1 MMNKAIFALSLALFV
16 PAGVLADDT
25 LCTGVLTGSHEN
37 VEVPQGATCDLRN
50 AWVDGN
56 VKVNRNGAV
65 TISGRT
71 YIKGNVQSEEGG
83 RYVRIAGPGV
93 TIGGNVQIKHSWEAS
108 TIQSGVQIRGNLQY
122 EENPGFLNVS
132 DTFIRGD
139 LQLFKNTGGSLLTDN
154 TIRQNIQCK
163 ENWPAPEGSGNS
175 AGEKEDQCRRL

>member
-1 MMNKAIFALSLALFV
+1 MMNKATFALSLALFL
-16 PAGVLADDT
+16 PAGLLADDT
-25 LCTGVLTGSHEN
+25 PCTGVLTGSHEN
-37 VEVPQGATCDLRN
+37 VEVPQGAICDLRN

-56 VKVNRNGAV
+56 VKVNRNGAI

-93 TIGGNVQIKHSWEAS
+93 TIGGNVQIKHAWEANS
-108 TIQSGVQIRGNLQY
+108 IQSGVQIRGNLQY

-139 LQLFKNTGGSLLTDN
+139 LQLFKNTGGSQLNDN
-154 TIRQNIQCK
+154 TIRQNMQCK
-163 ENWPAPEGSGNS
+163 ENWPAPQGSGNI
-175 AGEKEDQCRRL
+175 AGKKEDQCRRL